1 MPVND
6 LQYTLLSDG
15 PTDKALIPILTW
27 LLHQHLPHC
36 AVQPHWADLR
46 RLVRPP
52 RTLHE
57 RIQTAVNLYPSSDLI
72 FVHRDAERIAF
83 GDRAAEIDDAI
94 NRARDAGLILP
105 AVAVVPVRMTETWL
119 LFDESAIRRAAG
131 NPNGS
136 VVLALPCVADLEC
149 IPEPKN
155 MLHGLIL
162 EATEKGTHRRARFDI
177 GSAVD
182 LIPQRIDDF
191 SPLRVLSAFTALE
204 ERIVEVLGEQRW
216 CE

>member
-27 LLHQHLPHC
+27 LLYQHFPHR
-36 AVQPHWADLR
+36 AVQAYWADLR
-46 RLVRPP
+46 LLIRPP

-57 RIQTAVNLYPSSDLI
+57 RIQAAVNLYPCDLI
-72 FVHRDAERIAF
+72 FVHRDAERVAF
-83 GDRAAEIDDAI
+83 GDRTAEIDYAI

-136 VVLALPCVADLEC
+136 AVLGLPCMTDLEC
-149 IPEPKN
+149 IPNPKN
-155 MLHGLIL
+155 ILHGLIL
-162 EATEKGTHRRARFDI
+162 EATERGTHRREHFKVD
-177 GSAVD
+177 SAIH

-191 SPLRVLSAFTALE
+191 SPLRVLPAFAALE
-204 ERIVEVLGEQRW
+204 KRIVEVIEERRW
-216 CE
+216 CD